1 MQKNNSMLRT
11 ILILIG
17 AGLVCFAAIVSNQS
31 IERALLG
38 NGAKSLDWGT
48 TLFRSL
54 LAFHG
59 ILIVGVGIFWK
70 KFTKQTNDS
79 NSNFS
84 QDSEETNTTRTT
96 WLVLIL
102 LSVVAL
108 ILRLWNL
115 NSDLWV
121 DEVFT
126 LLDFVRLPVGQI
138 LTSFPNQ
145 NQHMFFSLLS
155 HASMS
160 IFGESAW
167 AMRLPSVLFGVASI
181 WALFFLGRRLFGTRE
196 SLLACVLMTVSY
208 HHIWFSQNARGYMGL
223 LFFTLLATWIWLEA
237 LSKNSWG
244 WWFGYVAAVSLGM
257 WIHMTMAFVIAA
269 HGLLHLS
276 FLLFPSLGKRQNIFS
291 LERNA
296 GWRPFA
302 AWVLCVSVTLQ
313 LFALALPEFLRVGLH
328 EESVES
334 EWTNPFW
341 VITESLRGIQSGFA
355 VAGLLIVLC
364 GSLVLLVGWLSLL
377 KRNVRAGVLMVM
389 PAVLAGSTMLALGH
403 NLWPRFFFFSMGFA
417 LLIAVHGAVKL
428 PQLILK
434 YIPSLP
440 LNEKLS
446 ATAGLALAVVM
457 IITSAL
463 TVPRN
468 YTLPKQN
475 FSGAKVYVESNRKP
489 GDAVVAVGIAAVIY
503 GRYLA
508 PEWSVAETNVELNEV
523 LNHTNIWLVYTLPI
537 EVKAYRPDIWRTIEK
552 DFAVVKVFPGTLN
565 GGEVYVCRQRNVK
578 EIVDESRRSSDSRTK
593 NNSVSQ
599 KTTEWK

>member
-17 AGLVCFAAIVSNQS
+17 AGLVCFAAIISNQS

-38 NGAKSLDWGT
+38 NEAKSLDWGT

-59 ILIVGVGIFWK
+59 ILIVGTGIFWQ
-70 KFTKQTNDS
+70 KFTTQTNDT
-79 NSNFS
+79 NSKFL
-84 QDSEETNTTRTT
+84 QDSEGTKTTRTT
-96 WLVLIL
+96 WFVLVW
-102 LSVVAL
+102 LSVIAL
-108 ILRLWNL
+108 VLRLWNL

-160 IFGESAW
+160 VFGESAW
-167 AMRLPSVLFGVASI
+167 AMRLPSVLFGVGSI
-181 WALFFLGRRLFGTRE
+181 WALFLLGRRLFGTRE
-196 SLLACVLMTVSY
+196 SLLACALMTVSY

-223 LFFTLLATWIWLEA
+223 LFFTLLATWIWLKA
-237 LSKNSWG
+237 LSQNSLRLWL
-244 WWFGYVAAVSLGM
+244 GYVVAVSLGM

-276 FLLFPSLGKRQNIFS
+276 FLLFPLISVKHRSISL

-296 GWRPFA
+296 GWKPFA
-302 AWVLCVSVTLQ
+302 AWFLCVSVTLQ
-313 LFALALPEFLRVGLH
+313 LYALSLPEFLRVGLH
-328 EESVES
+328 EVSVES
-334 EWTNPFW
+334 EWTNPLW
-341 VITESLRGIQSGFA
+341 VIKESLRGIQSGFA
-355 VAGLLIVLC
+355 VAGLVIVLC
-364 GSLVLLVGWLSLL
+364 GSLVLLIGWLSLL
-377 KRNVRAGVLMVM
+377 KQNARAGVLMVL
-389 PAVLAGSTMLALGH
+389 PAVLAGTTMLTLGH
-403 NLWPRFFFFSMGFA
+403 NLWPRFFFFSMGFG
-417 LLIAVHGAVKL
+417 LLIAVHGALKL
-428 PQLILK
+428 PELVLK
-434 YIPSLP
+434 YIPSLR
-440 LNEKLS
+440 LNEKLA
-446 ATAGLALAVVM
+446 ATAGLILVAVM

-468 YTLPKQN
+468 YKLPKQN
-475 FSGAKVYVESNRKP
+475 FSGAKDYVESNRKA
-489 GDAVVAVGIAAVIY
+489 DDKVVAVGIAAVIY

-508 PEWSVAETNVELNEV
+508 PEWSVAETNADLNEIS
-523 LNHTNIWLVYTLPI
+523 NHKSIWLVYTLPI

-565 GGEVYVCRQRNVK
+565 GGEVYVCRQRTEK
-578 EIVDESRRSSDSRTK
+578 EHVNESRRSDSRTE

-599 KTTEWK
+599 KTAEWK